1 MDVKVRVCVIMYMDV
16 KVRMLGRKRTA
27 THLNDIKKAN
37 GDAMGAPCVYES
49 ERARAISGC

>member
-1 MDVKVRVCVIMYMDV
+1 MKVRVCVVMYMDV

-37 GDAMGAPCVYES
+37 GDAMGAPYVYES
-49 ERARAISGC
+49 ERAISGC